1 MNLIRQFKF
10 FYPEIVW
17 IGIRTRLF
25 SAGPGSN
32 LQSVKVIRQD
42 INPPSFGID
51 TRIYFPVEAADSKFK
66 FSGQAAHAID
76 RGRSIE

>member
-42 INPPSFGID
+42 INPPSKAIIFQLRQ
-51 TRIYFPVEAADSKFK
+51 RIQNSNFLDKQRTPSIVA
-66 FSGQAAHAID
+66 GQLN
-76 RGRSIE
+76 RL